1 MKSHYF
7 RPLLFAAK
15 NKNSHKSTFNSRVS
29 FIKLPKDRNILSF
42 TKVQLSDVNFKKRQK
57 TLMFEIVFLIL
68 FIFFSFWSWKNSTVE
83 WEKVQFWY
91 YPRKKFSQTFWCQ
104 RASARQNCSNC
115 IYNSYSL
122 HYQGKPKSTS
132 LHYIVMILV
141 K

>member
-57 TLMFEIVFLIL
+57 TLMFEIVFLI
-68 FIFFSFWSWKNSTVE
+68 FFFFFHFEVEKNSTVE
-83 WEKVQFWY
+83 WGKVQFWY
-91 YPRKKFSQTFWCQ
+91 YPRKIFSQTFWCQ
-104 RASARQNCSNC
+104 RASAKQNCSNC

-122 HYQGKPKSTS
+122 HYQVKPKSTS